1 MALLMDPLTTN
12 TTLRRQHGNST
23 FGILQ
28 IFTIYKSRNEKKKKK
43 ERLNVPKLRLDLLL
57 KGAVLHNILNYNFKI
72 TRTVLAEYDCLRVQN
87 LTSSICVK

>member
-1 MALLMDPLTTN
+1 MALLMDPSTTN

-28 IFTIYKSRNEKKKKK
+28 IFTIYKSRNEKKK

-72 TRTVLAEYDCLRVQN
+72 TSTVLAKYDCLRVQN